1 MWESLA
7 RVNAVVGGVVWGPVG
22 LALLFGTGCLLTV
35 RTGFFQLRYFG
46 YWMRHTIGA
55 IFLDR
60 NVTAHTDDEAIS
72 QFQSLCTALAATIGT
87 GNIVG
92 VAAAILAGG
101 PGAVFWMWVMALL
114 GMMTSYAE
122 NVLGI
127 CYRRRDAAGRWCGGP
142 MYYLAEGLG
151 GGFGRALAVLF
162 ACFCVLAS
170 FGMGNMSQINSIAG
184 NLQAVFRVPP
194 VATGIVLALLT
205 GRVILGGCEL
215 GPRPIDLHLSALS
228 ALGAEIRETGGEL
241 KCRGGTL
248 LGSDVYLPMPS
259 VGATENALLC
269 ACGADG
275 VTTIYNAAREPEI
288 VDLQKFINAMGGNVR
303 GAGGSIITVEGKRAL
318 HGGKYRIIADR
329 IVGATYLCAA
339 ACCGGEVRLRGV
351 DPRPLSTVSGA
362 LSEAGCTVKSGED
375 DVFLQSD
382 GSLRSIRPVR
392 TAPYPGFPTDA
403 QPVLMAALLK
413 SAGSTVFVE
422 NIFENRYRHVDELA
436 RMGAEVRVAGRVA
449 VVTGREHLH
458 GARVKCTDLRAGAAL
473 VIAGLQAD
481 GLTRISRIEHIDR
494 GYESIERDL
503 GVLGAHVRR
512 ETGT

>member
-22 LALLFGTGCLLTV
+22 LTLLFGTGCLLTV

-205 GRVILGGCEL
+205 GRVILGGLKRVAAVTEAIVPLMALFYLFGALTVVCVHWAAVPAAFAAIFRGAFGLQAAGGGVLVHCAANVEEPVQQGMWGMFEVFADTMVVCTL
-215 GPRPIDLHLSALS
+215 TALVVLTSGLVDLDTGAALTGVEGSAL
-228 ALGAEIRETGGEL
+228 
-241 KCRGGTL
+241 
-248 LGSDVYLPMPS
+248 
-259 VGATENALLC
+259 VGQA
-269 ACGADG
+269 
-275 VTTIYNAAREPEI
+275 
-288 VDLQKFINAMGGNVR
+288 F
-303 GAGGSIITVEGKRAL
+303 
-318 HGGKYRIIADR
+318 
-329 IVGATYLCAA
+329 
-339 ACCGGEVRLRGV
+339 
-351 DPRPLSTVSGA
+351 
-362 LSEAGCTVKSGED
+362 
-375 DVFLQSD
+375 
-382 GSLRSIRPVR
+382 
-392 TAPYPGFPTDA
+392 
-403 QPVLMAALLK
+403 
-413 SAGSTVFVE
+413 STVF
-422 NIFENRYRHVDELA
+422 
-436 RMGAEVRVAGRVA
+436 GAFGPQFIAVSVLLFAYSTTLGWSHYGTRA
-449 VVTGREHLH
+449 VVYLLGERAAAGYKLVFAAMVLV
-458 GARVKCTDLRAGAAL
+458 GAVMKLDLAWAL
-473 VIAGLQAD
+473 SDTFNGLMMLPNLVGVV
-481 GLTRISRIEHIDR
+481 GLS
-494 GYESIERDL
+494 
-503 GVLGAHVRR
+503 GVVVR
-512 ETGT
+512 ETQAYLKRK

>member
-151 GGFGRALAVLF
+151 GGFD
-162 ACFCVLAS
+162 
-170 FGMGNMSQINSIAG
+170 
-184 NLQAVFRVPP
+184 
-194 VATGIVLALLT
+194 
-205 GRVILGGCEL
+205 E
-215 GPRPIDLHLSALS
+215 
-228 ALGAEIRETGGEL
+228 
-241 KCRGGTL
+241 
-248 LGSDVYLPMPS
+248 
-259 VGATENALLC
+259 
-269 ACGADG
+269 DG
-275 VTTIYNAAREPEI
+275 VT
-288 VDLQKFINAMGGNVR
+288 
-303 GAGGSIITVEGKRAL
+303 
-318 HGGKYRIIADR
+318 
-329 IVGATYLCAA
+329 
-339 ACCGGEVRLRGV
+339 
-351 DPRPLSTVSGA
+351 LS
-362 LSEAGCTVKSGED
+362 L
-375 DVFLQSD
+375 D
-382 GSLRSIRPVR
+382 GSDAVLRLDRTDDGELTDSENGGLLLPV
-392 TAPYPGFPTDA
+392 
-403 QPVLMAALLK
+403 
-413 SAGSTVFVE
+413 E
-422 NIFENRYRHVDELA
+422 
-436 RMGAEVRVAGRVA
+436 
-449 VVTGREHLH
+449 
-458 GARVKCTDLRAGAAL
+458 
-473 VIAGLQAD
+473 
-481 GLTRISRIEHIDR
+481 
-494 GYESIERDL
+494 
-503 GVLGAHVRR
+503 
-512 ETGT
+512 

>member
-22 LALLFGTGCLLTV
+22 LTLLFGTGCLLTV

-151 GGFGRALAVLF
+151 GGFGRTLAVLF

-205 GRVILGGCEL
+205 GRVILGGLKRVAAVTEAIVPLMNIFQSCRCVRFL
-215 GPRPIDLHLSALS
+215 IKKSPHALHDQHNDKRCRKNTYRKNDLPFCFLFYFLHLY
-228 ALGAEIRETGGEL
+228 
-241 KCRGGTL
+241 CF
-248 LGSDVYLPMPS
+248 P
-259 VGATENALLC
+259 
-269 ACGADG
+269 
-275 VTTIYNAAREPEI
+275 
-288 VDLQKFINAMGGNVR
+288 
-303 GAGGSIITVEGKRAL
+303 IIILILFYK
-318 HGGKYRIIADR
+318 
-329 IVGATYLCAA
+329 
-339 ACCGGEVRLRGV
+339 
-351 DPRPLSTVSGA
+351 
-362 LSEAGCTVKSGED
+362 
-375 DVFLQSD
+375 
-382 GSLRSIRPVR
+382 
-392 TAPYPGFPTDA
+392 
-403 QPVLMAALLK
+403 
-413 SAGSTVFVE
+413 
-422 NIFENRYRHVDELA
+422 
-436 RMGAEVRVAGRVA
+436 
-449 VVTGREHLH
+449 
-458 GARVKCTDLRAGAAL
+458 
-473 VIAGLQAD
+473 
-481 GLTRISRIEHIDR
+481 
-494 GYESIERDL
+494 
-503 GVLGAHVRR
+503 
-512 ETGT
+512 

>member
-151 GGFGRALAVLF
+151 GGFGRVLAVLF

-205 GRVILGGCEL
+205 GRVILGGLKRVAAVTEAIVPL
-215 GPRPIDLHLSALS
+215 MALFYLFG
-228 ALGAEIRETGGEL
+228 ALTVVCVHWAAVPAAFAAIF
-241 KCRGGTL
+241 RGG
-248 LGSDVYLPMPS
+248 V
-259 VGATENALLC
+259 
-269 ACGADG
+269 
-275 VTTIYNAAREPEI
+275 
-288 VDLQKFINAMGGNVR
+288 
-303 GAGGSIITVEGKRAL
+303 
-318 HGGKYRIIADR
+318 
-329 IVGATYLCAA
+329 
-339 ACCGGEVRLRGV
+339 
-351 DPRPLSTVSGA
+351 
-362 LSEAGCTVKSGED
+362 
-375 DVFLQSD
+375 
-382 GSLRSIRPVR
+382 
-392 TAPYPGFPTDA
+392 
-403 QPVLMAALLK
+403 
-413 SAGSTVFVE
+413 
-422 NIFENRYRHVDELA
+422 
-436 RMGAEVRVAGRVA
+436 
-449 VVTGREHLH
+449 
-458 GARVKCTDLRAGAAL
+458 
-473 VIAGLQAD
+473 
-481 GLTRISRIEHIDR
+481 
-494 GYESIERDL
+494 
-503 GVLGAHVRR
+503 
-512 ETGT
+512 

>member
-1 MWESLA
+1 M
-7 RVNAVVGGVVWGPVG
+7 G

-184 NLQAVFRVPP
+184 NLQAVFQVPP

-205 GRVILGGCEL
+205 AAYLDELRGILADL
-215 GPRPIDLHLSALS
+215 AQVPRPSPEEMEARRRPAVALAVPPPS
-228 ALGAEIRETGGEL
+228 TFVP
-241 KCRGGTL
+241 
-248 LGSDVYLPMPS
+248 GS
-259 VGATENALLC
+259 G
-269 ACGADG
+269 
-275 VTTIYNAAREPEI
+275 
-288 VDLQKFINAMGGNVR
+288 
-303 GAGGSIITVEGKRAL
+303 
-318 HGGKYRIIADR
+318 
-329 IVGATYLCAA
+329 
-339 ACCGGEVRLRGV
+339 
-351 DPRPLSTVSGA
+351 
-362 LSEAGCTVKSGED
+362 
-375 DVFLQSD
+375 
-382 GSLRSIRPVR
+382 PVW
-392 TAPYPGFPTDA
+392 
-403 QPVLMAALLK
+403 
-413 SAGSTVFVE
+413 
-422 NIFENRYRHVDELA
+422 
-436 RMGAEVRVAGRVA
+436 
-449 VVTGREHLH
+449 
-458 GARVKCTDLRAGAAL
+458 
-473 VIAGLQAD
+473 
-481 GLTRISRIEHIDR
+481 
-494 GYESIERDL
+494 
-503 GVLGAHVRR
+503 
-512 ETGT
+512 

>member
-151 GGFGRALAVLF
+151 GGFGRAMAVLF

-205 GRVILGGCEL
+205 GRVILGGLKRVAAVTEAIVPLMALFYLFGALTVVCVHGAAVPAAFAAIFRGAFGLQAAGGGVL
-215 GPRPIDLHLSALS
+215 GYGMARAISWGFKRGAFSNEAGLGASVLVHCAANVEEPVQQGMWGMFEVFADTMVVCTLTALVVLTSGLVNLDTGAALTGVEGSAL
-228 ALGAEIRETGGEL
+228 
-241 KCRGGTL
+241 
-248 LGSDVYLPMPS
+248 
-259 VGATENALLC
+259 VGQA
-269 ACGADG
+269 
-275 VTTIYNAAREPEI
+275 
-288 VDLQKFINAMGGNVR
+288 F
-303 GAGGSIITVEGKRAL
+303 
-318 HGGKYRIIADR
+318 
-329 IVGATYLCAA
+329 
-339 ACCGGEVRLRGV
+339 
-351 DPRPLSTVSGA
+351 
-362 LSEAGCTVKSGED
+362 
-375 DVFLQSD
+375 
-382 GSLRSIRPVR
+382 
-392 TAPYPGFPTDA
+392 
-403 QPVLMAALLK
+403 
-413 SAGSTVFVE
+413 STVF
-422 NIFENRYRHVDELA
+422 
-436 RMGAEVRVAGRVA
+436 GAFGPQFIAVSVLLFAYSTTLGWSHYGTRA
-449 VVTGREHLH
+449 VVYLLGERAAAGYKLVFAAMVLV
-458 GARVKCTDLRAGAAL
+458 GAVMKLDLAWAL
-473 VIAGLQAD
+473 SDTFNGLMMLPNLVGVV
-481 GLTRISRIEHIDR
+481 GLS
-494 GYESIERDL
+494 
-503 GVLGAHVRR
+503 GVVVR
-512 ETGT
+512 ETQAYLKRK